1 MRHHQ
6 ENHPYM
12 KLDPRGIYLSF
23 ELKWGLESYIH
34 KIGLNANYPNY
45 VTSAL
50 YHKGFKMSNPEFLYK
65 FYAPENHNFESLEDP
80 YLYFG
85 DPSDFND
92 TFDCVMSQDSYI
104 ETFLEKK
111 YLENIGICNFSTKK
125 TNQMWAYYSEKH
137 KGFAVKFKNN
147 KLFLPYGDNVAIKSH
162 VLYLIKSIP
171 DHPYLI
177 EALKSIENKHAP
189 EPVKGW
195 QHQVLF
201 HHDLCRK
208 NISYDW
214 ESEYRFITFNRE
226 EINRRMTLNP
236 FTIDSI
242 YIGHKM
248 SKENLERMKKII
260 KAFSGVKVY
269 LAVPNPKSQ
278 NLEEIKIKDINRL
291 VHDQNRV
298 KLVD

>member
-1 MRHHQ
+1 
-6 ENHPYM
+6 M
-12 KLDPRGIYLSF
+12 KPDPRGTYLTLN
-23 ELKWGLESYIH
+23 LKWGLENYIH
-34 KIGLNANYPNY
+34 EIGLNVTNPQY
-45 VTSAL
+45 VTTASH
-50 YHKGFKMSNPEFLYK
+50 YKGSKMPNPEFLYK
-65 FYAPENHNFESLEDP
+65 FYAAKDYNFESLQNP

-92 TFDCVMSQDSYI
+92 TFGGVISQDPYI
-104 ETFLEKK
+104 QKFLDNK

-125 TNQMWAYYSEKH
+125 TNEMWAYYSEKN

-147 KLFLPYGDNVAIKSH
+147 KLFLPYGDDIAIKSY
-162 VLYLIKSIP
+162 VLYLKKSIP

-177 EALKSIENKHAP
+177 DTLKSIENKHFP

-208 NISYDW
+208 NISYAW

-226 EINRRMTLNP
+226 EINRKMEINP
-236 FTIDSI
+236 VTIDSV

-248 SKENLERMKKII
+248 SEENLERIKKILVN
-260 KAFSGVKVY
+260 FSNVKVF
-269 LAVPNPKSQ
+269 LTVPNPKSQ
-278 NLEEIKIKDINRL
+278 KLEDIRIKDLCRL
-291 VHDQNRV
+291 VYDQRDRKSV
-298 KLVD
+298 V